1 VRSLVRKNFSTF
13 GIKFSIKNKMDRS
26 IIKFR
31 ENFASA
37 IDEEEVNKIDFN
49 TRLED
54 IDGWDS
60 FAVMS
65 TVAMLD
71 QEYGIITNAE
81 KISEAKTLQE
91 LYNLIVS

>member
-1 VRSLVRKNFSTF
+1 
-13 GIKFSIKNKMDRS
+13 MDKS

-31 ENFASA
+31 ENFANA
-37 IDEEEVNKIDFN
+37 IDVENLNKIDIN

-65 TVAMLD
+65 TIAMLD
-71 QEYGIITNAE
+71 QEYGIIINAE
-81 KISEAKTLQE
+81 KISEVNTLQE
-91 LYNLIVS
+91 LYNLVVL

>member
-1 VRSLVRKNFSTF
+1 
-13 GIKFSIKNKMDRS
+13 MDRS

-31 ENFASA
+31 EKFASA
-37 IDEEEVNKIDFN
+37 IDADDVNKIDFN

-60 FAVMS
+60 FALMS
-65 TVAMLD
+65 IVAMLD

-91 LYNLIVS
+91 LYNLVVS

>member
-1 VRSLVRKNFSTF
+1 
-13 GIKFSIKNKMDRS
+13 MDRS
-26 IIKFR
+26 IIKVR
-31 ENFASA
+31 EKFASA
-37 IDEEEVNKIDFN
+37 IDADDVNKIDFN

-60 FAVMS
+60 FALMS
-65 TVAMLD
+65 IVAMLD

-91 LYNLIVS
+91 LYNLVVS

>member
-1 VRSLVRKNFSTF
+1 M
-13 GIKFSIKNKMDRS
+13 NKS

-31 ENFASA
+31 ENFANA
-37 IDEEEVNKIDFN
+37 IDVENVNIIDIN

-65 TVAMLD
+65 TIAMLD
-71 QEYGIITNAE
+71 QEYGIIINAE
-81 KISEAKTLQE
+81 KISEVNTLQE
-91 LYNLIVS
+91 LYNLVVS

>member
-1 VRSLVRKNFSTF
+1 
-13 GIKFSIKNKMDRS
+13 MDKS

-31 ENFASA
+31 EKFASA
-37 IDEEEVNKIDFN
+37 IDEEAVNKIDFN
-49 TRLED
+49 TRFED

-60 FAVMS
+60 FALMS
-65 TVAMLD
+65 IVAMLD

-91 LYNLIVS
+91 LYNLVVS